1 MVVTIMNSPLEQF
14 GLAVSHPVVF
24 EFLDISLTNFGI
36 TVTLLAIL
44 IVGMSPRGVSVGL
57 KLYKP
62 ANAQFVLPPIYSL
75 VSGILVQQSGNKG
88 RPYIGFALTLSLFVL
103 FSNLFGLTVAGLTL
117 TAQLTVTVGLAVS
130 INLGL
135 CLLGFYLHGLRFL
148 KFFVPAG
155 IPILLIPFMAVIEVF
170 PHPIRSV
177 SLSVRLFANMM
188 AGHTLLHI
196 ISSFF
201 VVLFWSYSSY
211 SLAGLSPVLPI
222 AISILEIVIAFLQ
235 GYIFPILSRIHLND
249 ALAGGEGHSP
259 DSLILIYIYIYIY
272 RGPVIP

>member
-1 MVVTIMNSPLEQF
+1 MNSPLEQF
-14 GLAVSHPVVF
+14 GLAVSYPVVF

-36 TVTLLAIL
+36 TAVLLGVL
-44 IVGMSPRGVSVGL
+44 IMGMFSRVVSVGL

-62 ANAQFVLPPIYSL
+62 ANAQFVLLSVYSL

-88 RPYIGFALTLSLFVL
+88 RPHIGFALTLSLFVL

-148 KFFVPAG
+148 KFLIPAG
-155 IPILLIPFMAVIEVF
+155 IPVLLIPFMAVIEVF
-170 PHPIRSV
+170 PHSIRSV

-201 VVLFWSYSSY
+201 TVLFWSYSSY
-211 SLAGLSPVLPI
+211 SLAGLSPALLI

-235 GYIFPILSRIHLND
+235 GHILPILFCTYLND
-249 ALAGGEGHSP
+249 ALVGGEGHSP
-259 DSLILIYIYIYIY
+259 NLLVLLYPLICFWVL
-272 RGPVIP
+272 